1 MAVAFCDVDLVESLK
16 TGVRYLWPLMPDGG
30 VLFTHEAHH
39 LEVAKF
45 FHCDAWWEKEL
56 GQKAPGVDWVWL
68 RIGTRASQNTAR
80 ILWELSRFGAE
91 ESCDYEGF

>member
-1 MAVAFCDVDLVESLK
+1 
-16 TGVRYLWPLMPDGG
+16 MPDGG

-39 LEVAKF
+39 LEVANF

-56 GQKAPGVDWVWL
+56 GQKAPGLIGSGSGLGLGL
-68 RIGTRASQNTAR
+68 RKTRHGY
-80 ILWELSRFGAE
+80 LWELSRFGAE